1 MALCKLGMNNI
12 NGVMYPVYLVSGN
25 AVRDGEAPPAG
36 SKRPAKVTVAA
47 TTKEDGETVFIAI
60 NGWRDRAEDIMAV
73 RKGDSI
79 LCIGPMKSREYNGKT
94 YVDIDAEF
102 ICRSSID
109 GGAVVTGQYTNAP
122 IATQI
127 DFADLSEEEGE
138 DDLPF

>member
-47 TTKEDGETVFIAI
+47 QTKEDGETVFIAI

-94 YVDIDAEF
+94 YVDVDAEF
-102 ICRSSID
+102 ICRSSVGG
-109 GGAVVTGQYTNAP
+109 GGAVITGSYTNTP
-122 IATQI
+122 VTTQI
-127 DFADLSEEEGE
+127 DFEDLSADDE
-138 DDLPF
+138 DELPF

>member
-36 SKRPAKVTVAA
+36 SKRPAKVTVVA
-47 TTKEDGETVFIAI
+47 TTKEDGETVFMAI
-60 NGWRDRAEDIMAV
+60 NGWRERAEDIMAV

>member
-25 AVRDGEAPPAG
+25 AVRDGEAPPVG

-94 YVDIDAEF
+94 YVDVDAEF

-109 GGAVVTGQYTNAP
+109 GAVVTGTYTNMP
-122 IATQI
+122 SVTQME
-127 DFADLSEEEGE
+127 FADLSEE
-138 DDLPF
+138 DDAELPF

>member
-1 MALCKLGMNNI
+1 
-12 NGVMYPVYLVSGN
+12 
-25 AVRDGEAPPAG
+25 
-36 SKRPAKVTVAA
+36 
-47 TTKEDGETVFIAI
+47 
-60 NGWRDRAEDIMAV
+60 MAV

-109 GGAVVTGQYTNAP
+109 GGAVVSGQYTNAP

-127 DFADLSEEEGE
+127 DFADLSEEDGE

>member
-36 SKRPAKVTVAA
+36 SKRPAKVTVVA
-47 TTKEDGETVFIAI
+47 TTKEDGETVFMAI
-60 NGWRDRAEDIMAV
+60 NGWRERAEDIMAV

-79 LCIGPMKSREYNGKT
+79 LCIGPMKTNEYNGKT
-94 YVDIDAEF
+94 YLSVDAEF

-109 GGAVVTGQYTNAP
+109 GAVVSGTYTNAP
-122 IATQI
+122 SVSQM
-127 DFADLSEEEGE
+127 DFEALSAE
-138 DDLPF
+138 DDEELPF

>member
-94 YVDIDAEF
+94 YVDVDAEF

-109 GGAVVTGQYTNAP
+109 GAVVTGTYTNMP
-122 IATQI
+122 SVTQME
-127 DFADLSEEEGE
+127 FADLPEE
-138 DDLPF
+138 DDEELPF